1 MSSCLISKVYELW
14 VERVL
19 VFECRSECRGWIW
32 LKRIIYW
39 KSIKLWLHNLERY
52 FNLWPFYCHRWWTQ
66 LSLSCT
72 WWGTL
77 WDCKSGRSPSQKSW
91 CLTSL
96 ESDSKINSLT
106 KWTFKS
112 KINRKKT
119 NNKDG
124 EMLPESSPAPA
135 DLWEGYLRLHQRCQ
149 TQRFYSFPILQQYM
163 AFSPAESVIS
173 PPWGLTRTL
182 PVTPVCE
189 AAEAWGWRRWLLTA
203 SSLFHLFLWA
213 LTCSSSVR

>member
-14 VERVL
+14 EERVL

-119 NNKDG
+119 NNK
-124 EMLPESSPAPA
+124 ERC
-135 DLWEGYLRLHQRCQ
+135 YLSHRQPQQ
-149 TQRFYSFPILQQYM
+149 TCGKVTCGFTNAARHKGFI
-163 AFSPAESVIS
+163 AFQ
-173 PPWGLTRTL
+173 
-182 PVTPVCE
+182 
-189 AAEAWGWRRWLLTA
+189 
-203 SSLFHLFLWA
+203 F
-213 LTCSSSVR
+213 CSSIWPSVLQSLSSARHEGSQGPCQ